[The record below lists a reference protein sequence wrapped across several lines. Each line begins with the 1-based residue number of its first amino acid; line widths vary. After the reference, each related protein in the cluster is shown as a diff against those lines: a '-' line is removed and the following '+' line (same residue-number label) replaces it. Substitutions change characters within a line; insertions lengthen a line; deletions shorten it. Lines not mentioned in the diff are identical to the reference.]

1 MRAGIG
7 VARPCGLE
15 FDADT
20 KNKRFPMSLNSID
33 GTNRPMV
40 FVGHDAS
47 RTGAPIVLLHLLRW
61 LKENTDLRFRIVLMN
76 GGDLAAD
83 FAALA
88 PTITLNEVGVGR
100 TGLVR
105 RIGKTPLLGPCLKG
119 LWHHIVTP
127 RVVEQRPKLV
137 YANTVATARLLRQ
150 VVAPGVPLIVHV
162 HELERAIQIAAGSE
176 GMASIKSL
184 ARRYVAAS
192 PPVRDNLIARH
203 GVDQSLIE
211 TVPSFIAV
219 DESIVKQSEARRQEM
234 RRSLGIP
241 VNALVVGGCG
251 ATGSRK
257 GVDLFVEMA
266 RAISAQ
272 RVGDPVHFVWVGRLN
287 EDDFTR
293 SVLASVRQWG
303 LAHVSHFVGE
313 HHRPVELF
321 CGCDVF
327 ALSSREEPM
336 GLVALEAAMVGKPI
350 VCFAEAGGM
359 PDFVRNECG
368 RTVSPMTGGALAQAV
383 IEILSSFELRASLGR
398 RAFEKVR
405 RTHNIDLVAPRI
417 LKVIKDVLESENAS
431 PEMARASS

>member
-1 MRAGIG
+1 M
-7 VARPCGLE
+7 L
-15 FDADT
+15 
-20 KNKRFPMSLNSID
+20 LNSIN

-47 RTGAPIVLLHLLRW
+47 RTGAPIVLLQLLRW
-61 LKENTDLRFRIVLMN
+61 MKQHTNLPFRIVLMD

-88 PTITLNEVGVGR
+88 PTVTLTRVSLGR
-100 TGLVR
+100 SSLVR
-105 RIGKTPLLGPCLKG
+105 RIGKTPLLGPWLKE
-119 LWHHIVTP
+119 LWHHVVTP
-127 RVVEQRPKLV
+127 RVMEQKPRLI

-150 VVAPGVPLIVHV
+150 VVPPGVPLIVHV

-176 GMASIKSL
+176 GMAAIKSL

-192 PPVRDNLIARH
+192 PCVRDNLIARH
-203 GVDQSLIE
+203 GVDESLIE
-211 TVPSFIAV
+211 TIPSFITV
-219 DESIVKQSEARRQEM
+219 DEAIVKESEARRQEM

-251 ATGSRK
+251 ATSLRK

-266 RAISAQ
+266 RAIWAQ
-272 RVGDPVHFVWVGRLN
+272 WVGDPVHFVWVGRLK

-293 SVLASVRQWG
+293 SVLASVQKSG
-303 LAHVSHFVGE
+303 IAQVCHFVGE
-313 HHRPVELF
+313 HCRPVELC

-327 ALSSREEPM
+327 VLSSREEPM
-336 GLVALEAAMVGKPI
+336 GLVALEAATVGKPI

-359 PDFVRNECG
+359 PDFVGNECG
-368 RTVSPMTGGALAQAV
+368 RTVSPMTGRTLARAV
-383 IEILSSFELRASLGR
+383 IEILSSSELRASLGR

-405 RTHNIDLVAPRI
+405 GTHHIDLLAPRI
-417 LKVIKDVLESENAS
+417 LKLIEEVAS
-431 PEMARASS
+431 A